1 MRRLLLSVVL
11 VAAALYCA
19 GAQDIILLRN
29 GDELKAVVKEIS
41 PEEVRYT
48 AWPEGSG
55 PLLTLSA
62 GDIFRITFQNGETQ
76 MFGSPA
82 TDGIYEI
89 GDIYDRNGV
98 KGIVVHTTDGGR
110 HGLIMSLISPF
121 YENWKTAKHDEKMW
135 CSRPLASQ
143 TIGMTDD
150 NDGMNNLRI
159 LAQAIEANGL
169 SWDDFPA
176 FKLCVE
182 MGGGWYL
189 PAINE
194 VEYIVRAMNGGSF
207 QYDVFA
213 LNDFNTALVNA
224 GGTPIG
230 IGPSEDGYD
239 DAGGGGDSGSKYHSL
254 FSIYKM
260 IIPSSTEYK
269 KMNVVKC
276 FIVGDEW
283 GGAVEEPEDRLFM
296 KTWCGKN
303 NNKGKVRI
311 IPVHKF

>member
-1 MRRLLLSVVL
+1 MRQLLLSVVL
-11 VAAALYCA
+11 VAAALHCA

-29 GDELKAVVKEIS
+29 GDELKAVVKEIGT
-41 PEEVRYT
+41 EEVRYT

-62 GDIFRITFQNGETQ
+62 DDIFRIAFQNGETQ

-82 TDGIYEI
+82 SDSVYEI
-89 GDIYDRNGV
+89 GDIYDRNGL

-135 CSRPLASQ
+135 CSRSLASQ
-143 TIGMTDD
+143 AIGMTDD
-150 NDGMNNLRI
+150 NDGMNNQRT
-159 LAQAIEANGL
+159 LAQAIKANGL

-182 MGGGWYL
+182 MGDGWYL

-213 LNDFNTALVNA
+213 QENFNTALSNA
-224 GGTPIG
+224 GGDPIG
-230 IGPSEDGYD
+230 FCDEVYEFHYKNC
-239 DAGGGGDSGSKYHSL
+239 GDYSDQIYHS
-254 FSIYKM
+254 YKM
-260 IIPSSTEYK
+260 LILSSTEYK
-269 KMNVVKC
+269 TGLVKC
-276 FIVGDEW
+276 VLGENSDYWPDYCF
-283 GGAVEEPEDRLFM
+283 R
-296 KTWCGKN
+296 KTWSGKN
-303 NNKGKVRI
+303 ENQWFVRI